1 MIPECVTS
9 DVFRWLEVKPVLY
22 TTDEPRGSITIVRL
36 SQEENKKFALEVD
49 YQRVINYT
57 YYSSGYK
64 DAAPPDRPYEEQ
76 IKDWKS
82 GRMLGRFKLAPDCG
96 TPIKRAI
103 GWDEYGHYFWV
114 EYSAK
119 LYELVPDPDRA
130 IVEVILGET
139 WAGKFINA
147 LNRFKLD
154 AAFRKLVVYK
164 MANKL
169 ADEGYELLAYSF
181 EDEKL
186 LLDVRKT
193 GSPFIIAIPIII
205 GAVLVTFGLAFIA
218 WKIIGYYDKKL
229 LYQAE
234 ANRQEHWSNV
244 YENCIKTGGTHE
256 QCISEATKSVDYL
269 KVQQEELTF
278 TQMLKYGVAALLAI
292 FAVSLFMGMKR

>member
-1 MIPECVTS
+1 MIPKCVAP
-9 DVFRWLEVKPVLY
+9 DIFRWLEVKPVLY
-22 TTDEPRGSITIVRL
+22 TTDEPHGSTTIVRL
-36 SQEENKKFALEVD
+36 SQEENKKFVLEVD
-49 YQRVINYT
+49 YQRVLDYT

-64 DAAPPDRPYEEQ
+64 DTAPPERPYEEQ

-96 TPIKRAI
+96 TPIKRTVD
-103 GWDEYGHYFWV
+103 WDEYGYYFWI

-130 IVEVILGET
+130 IIEVSLGET

-154 AAFRKLVVYK
+154 APFRKLVVYK
-164 MANKL
+164 MADKL
-169 ADEGYELLAYSF
+169 ADEGYELQSYSF
-181 EDEKL
+181 EGEKL

-193 GSPFIIAIPIII
+193 GSPFVITIPIII
-205 GAVLVTFGLAFIA
+205 GAVLIVFGLALLT
-218 WKIIGYYDKKL
+218 WKIVDYFEKRLI
-229 LYQAE
+229 YQAE

-256 QCISEATKSVDYL
+256 QCILEATKSVDYL
-269 KVQQEELTF
+269 KMQQEELG
-278 TQMLKYGVAALLAI
+278 LKEIIKYGVIAL
-292 FAVSLFMGMKR
+292 FAVVAASLLVGVRR